1 MATRVL
7 DIRGLI
13 CPMTW
18 ARVRYELDFLVP
30 GDVLD
35 VTLDHRPAVTD
46 IKRNAGELGHEVVS
60 ADAIDGAQWRL
71 VIEVG
76 AELLEAAR

>member
-1 MATRVL
+1 VATRVL

-18 ARVRYELDFLVP
+18 ARVRYELDVLSP

-35 VTLDHRPAVTD
+35 VTLDHRPALSD
-46 IKRNAGELGHEVVS
+46 IRRNAGELGHDVKPARTISE
-60 ADAIDGAQWRL
+60 GQWRL
-71 VIEVG
+71 EIAVG
-76 AELLEAAR
+76 REP